1 VSKLTARLLLI
12 VAVLFMPLGMAPAA
26 ASVAHNAPEASMAM
40 DHCDQSGSSH
50 DRKSGIAEC
59 MMVCAAA
66 LPASYN
72 GSGTPPLVICEPVRP
87 ASTAPLHGLHRE
99 TATPPPKRS

>member
-26 ASVAHNAPEASMAM
+26 ASVAHTTPAAGMAM
-40 DHCDQSGSSH
+40 DHCDQPGSSH
-50 DRKSGIAEC
+50 EPKSGIAEC

-72 GSGTPPLVICEPVRP
+72 GSSRPPLVICEPIRP
-87 ASTAPLHGLHRE
+87 ASTAPLHGLHPE

>member
-1 VSKLTARLLLI
+1 MSKLTARLLLI
-12 VAVLFMPLGMAPAA
+12 VAILLMPFGMAPAA
-26 ASVAHNAPEASMAM
+26 ATVAHNTPAAGMAM
-40 DHCDQSGSSH
+40 DQCDRQGSSH
-50 DRKSGIAEC
+50 DRKGGVAEC

-72 GSGTPPLVICEPVRP
+72 GSPRPPLVICEPVRP
-87 ASTAPLHGLHRE
+87 ASAAPLHGLHPD